1 MIVIELQ
8 LLHLLHLLIAA
19 FNLLFGVIGNRF
31 IIASLGST
39 LLVLLRWH
47 KLQIVILNVRVFLNL
62 FQRNPN
68 LLKVEAVH
76 ADLLFRHLLN
86 YYLLPILASNDPHVA
101 WRIAPCRIRRDGY
114 EIVWHLLDRVS
125 REIKFNSQLLVCLR
139 SLWHRL
145 NLQINYIID

>member
-8 LLHLLHLLIAA
+8 LLHLLHFLIT
-19 FNLLFGVIGNRF
+19 FHRFLGVIGNKF
-31 IIASLGST
+31 IKASLGST
-39 LLVLLRWH
+39 LLVLLRLH
-47 KLQIVILNVRVFLNL
+47 KLYFVILNVRVFLNL
-62 FQRNPN
+62 FQRNPD
-68 LLKVEAVH
+68 LLEVEAVH

-86 YYLLPILASNDPHVA
+86 YYLLPILASKDPHVA
-101 WRIAPCRIRRDGY
+101 WWIAPCRIRGDWY
-114 EIVWHLLDRVS
+114 KIVGHLLDRVS